1 MADKSILILR
11 IMSHIVP
18 ECYYERM
25 IGEECRGIDIAENYR
40 EFLAWNKSC
49 LEELSLEDTK
59 WVWGLCDRM
68 NKNYIG
74 MMDMECCGIW
84 EADTIFYDLNKRL
97 VIVHPR

>member
-1 MADKSILILR
+1 MTDKTILILR
-11 IMSHIVP
+11 VMSHIVP

-25 IGEECRGIDIAENYR
+25 IGEECRGIDKVENYR
-40 EFLAWNKSC
+40 EFLAWNRSC
-49 LEELSLEDTK
+49 LEELSLEDIK

-68 NKNYIG
+68 NKTEVG

-84 EADTIFYDLNKRL
+84 EADTIFYDRNKML

>member
-1 MADKSILILR
+1 
-11 IMSHIVP
+11 MSHIVP

-25 IGEECRGIDIAENYR
+25 LGEECRGIDKAENYR
-40 EFLAWNKSC
+40 EFLTWNRSC
-49 LEELSLEDTK
+49 LEELSLEDIK

-84 EADTIFYDLNKRL
+84 EADTIFYDANKRL